1 MLFEVMIMYVNQ
13 ILVFIVCGLFWIVGI
28 GLSLALITNHKLS
41 DKDRNII
48 DGMAIAFVICAV
60 ILSGL
65 FGIGS
70 E

>member
-1 MLFEVMIMYVNQ
+1 MIFEVMKMYISR
-13 ILVFIVCGLFWIVGI
+13 ILIFIVCGLFWFVGL
-28 GLSLALITNHKLS
+28 GLTFVLMTNHKLS

-60 ILSGL
+60 IVSGL